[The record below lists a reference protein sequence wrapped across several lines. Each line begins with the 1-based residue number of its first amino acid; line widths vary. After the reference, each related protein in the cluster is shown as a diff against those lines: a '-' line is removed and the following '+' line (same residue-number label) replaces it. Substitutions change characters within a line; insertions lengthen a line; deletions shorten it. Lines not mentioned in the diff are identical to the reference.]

1 LGFEDES
8 GFSLVSPLKRT
19 WAPCG
24 ETPVVRTS
32 IAHHDRVNVI
42 GAVFLTPGG
51 QRLRL
56 HVQLHAHYIT
66 GHQILG
72 FLAHVLRRRRG
83 PLVLV
88 WDNPPTHRRKMVQQ
102 FLARHPRLHVFPLPS
117 YAPELN
123 PAEYLWTQTAE
134 YTAGT
139 APRSADE
146 LRGNVVAG
154 LRRLR
159 RSQARLRAC
168 LAASALSWNRKKSRR
183 S

>member
-1 LGFEDES
+1 MKAAFRW
-8 GFSLVSPLKRT
+8 LVSPLKRT

-42 GAVFLTPGG
+42 GAVFLTPSGRHL
-51 QRLRL
+51 QL
-56 HVQLHAHYIT
+56 HVHLHAHYIT
-66 GHQILG
+66 GHHVLG
-72 FLAHVLRRRRG
+72 FLAHVFRRRRG
-83 PLVLV
+83 PIVLV
-88 WDNPPTHRRKMVQQ
+88 WDNHPTHRCKLVQH
-102 FLARHPRLHVFPLPS
+102 FLARHPRLHVFALPS

-134 YTAGT
+134 YTVGT
-139 APRSADE
+139 APRSAGE
-146 LRGNVVAG
+146 LCGNVLAG

-159 RSQARLRAC
+159 RSQTRLRAC
-168 LAASALSWNRKKSRR
+168 LSASALSWSHKKNRR

>member
-1 LGFEDES
+1 M
-8 GFSLVSPLKRT
+8 SPLNRT

-56 HVQLHAHYIT
+56 HVHLHTSYIT
-66 GHQILG
+66 GHHILG
-72 FLAHVLRRRRG
+72 FLAHLLRRRRG

-88 WDNPPTHRRKMVQQ
+88 WDNHPTHRRKMVQH
-102 FLARHPRLHVFPLPS
+102 FLARHPRLHVFSLPS

-134 YTAGT
+134 YMAGT
-139 APRSADE
+139 APRSAGE
-146 LRGNVVAG
+146 LRGNVLAG

-168 LAASALSWNRKKSRR
+168 LSASALSWGHKKKRR